1 MKMWKFRERG
11 ETFPRVTVD
20 LVDNCLGS
28 RRGYFFS
35 MMGLVGVKLYSE
47 AEIFKNLVEIWTV
60 RQ

>member
-1 MKMWKFRERG
+1 MKMWKFSGRG

-28 RRGYFFS
+28 HRDYFFS
-35 MMGLVGVKLYSE
+35 MMELVGVKLYSE